1 MWVHIAITIFFCY
14 YDYYFIVIEKSWVF
28 IKYTNKCNC
37 LILRACL
44 VHTFTNYFLVCKS
57 ENVDPFEI
65 FYVWRTSF
73 NFQSQKTECFF
84 VWVACHFSGLTL
96 FCPFLNRI
104 YFPCFITVVI
114 NIYGHA
120 INYIF
125 THPCLSSLPYTEHE
139 SLSPPLHNFDL
150 CLPSF
155 TLQLPCVSLLHSLCA
170 NANPSYIFHFS
181 FLELLKQSTHWT

>member
-1 MWVHIAITIFFCY
+1 M
-14 YDYYFIVIEKSWVF
+14 
-28 IKYTNKCNC
+28 
-37 LILRACL
+37 
-44 VHTFTNYFLVCKS
+44 
-57 ENVDPFEI
+57 DPFEI

-104 YFPCFITVVI
+104 CFPCFIIVVI

-155 TLQLPCVSLLHSLCA
+155 THSPTTLCL
-170 NANPSYIFHFS
+170 SSSFTMCKCQSIVRFS
-181 FLELLKQSTHWT
+181 FFLFRITKTIYTLDLKIIYCPYTCMKFEYILVD